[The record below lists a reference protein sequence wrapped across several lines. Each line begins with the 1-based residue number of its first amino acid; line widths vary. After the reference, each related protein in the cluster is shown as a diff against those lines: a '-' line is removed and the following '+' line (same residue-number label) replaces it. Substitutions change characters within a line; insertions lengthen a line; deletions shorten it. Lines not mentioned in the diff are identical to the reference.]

1 MPKRATYRE
10 HGDGCAAARALD
22 LIGDRWTVV
31 IIRELLLHPK
41 RFRELQDLL
50 PGVTPAVLTARLRE
64 LGDSGLLS
72 HGPDDGPAT
81 YGLTERGKAFWP
93 VLEELGW
100 WASGFAA
107 VEDDT
112 SLTPN
117 GVLLAMLTV
126 ARRLPRRADVRCALT
141 LYDERLRNPRD
152 YTYSITWTPSDLAV
166 TETASNTD
174 APRIS
179 SGRFAEVLFD
189 QPIPNAPRDELSAR
203 LRSLVKDF
211 RRAMSRTGTAK

>member
-31 IIRELLLHPK
+31 VIRELLLHPK

-50 PGVTPAVLTARLRE
+50 PGVTPAVLAARLRE
-64 LGDSGLLS
+64 LGEGGLLS
-72 HGPDDGPAT
+72 HTPDDNPAR
-81 YGLTERGKAFWP
+81 YGLTEQGKAFQP

-100 WASGFAA
+100 WASGIEVAD
-107 VEDDT
+107 DDT

-126 ARRLPRRADVRCALT
+126 ARRLPRRSDVHCELT
-141 LYDERLRNPRD
+141 LYDDRLANPRD
-152 YTYSITWTPSDLAV
+152 YTYSITWTPANLAV
-166 TETASNTD
+166 SEAPSNAA
-174 APRIS
+174 APRMS
-179 SGRFAEVLFD
+179 SGRFAELLFD
-189 QPIPNAPRDELSAR
+189 EPVPDAPSDKLLA
-203 LRSLVKDF
+203 LVKDF
-211 RRAMSRTGTAK
+211 RGARSGIGTTR